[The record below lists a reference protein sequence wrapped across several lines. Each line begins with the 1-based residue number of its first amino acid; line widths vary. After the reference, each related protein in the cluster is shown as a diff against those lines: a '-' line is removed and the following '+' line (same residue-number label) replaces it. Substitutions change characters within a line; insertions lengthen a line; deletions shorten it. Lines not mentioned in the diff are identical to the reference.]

1 MVSFYG
7 WNRVDRFMAAWKAAG
22 FYAVGQLVFTKN
34 YASNRR
40 NARAR
45 RGFVDYCHEGAYVL
59 AKGRPVPPLKPLP
72 DVLPFPYTGNTLH
85 PTQKPVEALQPLIE
99 SFSAPGA
106 IVLDPF
112 AGSGSTARRRIPC
125 RTPDAAISASKCW
138 RSTTGPEPNDWP
150 PCTGP

>member
-1 MVSFYG
+1 
-7 WNRVDRFMAAWKAAG
+7 DRFMAAWKAAG

-99 SFSAPGA
+99 SFSAP
-106 IVLDPF
+106 
-112 AGSGSTARRRIPC
+112 
-125 RTPDAAISASKCW
+125 
-138 RSTTGPEPNDWP
+138 
-150 PCTGP
+150 